1 MRMIRI
7 SVEIRYASGPFRVM
21 VEAESIR
28 RAVERIQRRY
38 PGCEVKPVFPID
50 PETFFVDEVAKVRQ
64 VGPKASG
71 RSAA

>member
-1 MRMIRI
+1 
-7 SVEIRYASGPFRVM
+7 M
-21 VEAESIR
+21 VEAECIP

-64 VGPKASG
+64 VGPEASG

>member
-7 SVEIRYASGPFRVM
+7 SVEISYASGPFRVM
-21 VEAESIR
+21 VEAECIR
-28 RAVERIQRRY
+28 RAVERIQRCY

-64 VGPKASG
+64 VGPWASG
-71 RSAA
+71 RRAA

>member
-7 SVEIRYASGPFRVM
+7 SVEISYASGPFRVM

-28 RAVERIQRRY
+28 RAVERIQRRH

-50 PETFFVDEVAKVRQ
+50 PETFFVDEIPKVRQ
-64 VGPKASG
+64 VGPEASG

>member
-1 MRMIRI
+1 MIRL
-7 SVEIRYASGPFRVM
+7 SVEIRYASAPFRVM

-28 RAVERIQRRY
+28 RAVERMQRRY

-50 PETFFVDEVAKVRQ
+50 PEPFFVDEVAKGRR
-64 VGPKASG
+64 VGPEASG

>member
-1 MRMIRI
+1 MIRI
-7 SVEIRYASGPFRVM
+7 SMEIGYASGPFRVM

-28 RAVERIQRRY
+28 RAVDRIQRRY
-38 PGCEVKPVFPID
+38 PGCEVKPEFPID

-64 VGPKASG
+64 VGLESSG

>member
-1 MRMIRI
+1 MIRI

-28 RAVERIQRRY
+28 RAVESIQRRY

-50 PETFFVDEVAKVRQ
+50 PETFFVDEVAKVKQ
-64 VGPKASG
+64 VGLKASG

>member
-1 MRMIRI
+1 MIWI
-7 SVEIRYASGPFRVM
+7 SVEIRYASGPFWVM

-50 PETFFVDEVAKVRQ
+50 QETFFVDEIPKVRQ
-64 VGPKASG
+64 VGPEASG

>member
-7 SVEIRYASGPFRVM
+7 SVEIRHASGPFRVM
-21 VEAESIR
+21 VEAESVR

-50 PETFFVDEVAKVRQ
+50 PETFFVDEVAKGSQ
-64 VGPKASG
+64 VVPEASG
-71 RSAA
+71 KSAA